1 LKKYR
6 NTNIKILLIIILIFS
21 LSSFAYSQ
29 TINLNKKITI
39 VAKNKSLKSVL
50 TEIQKKADIKFS
62 YNTQSINSD
71 KKVTLIARKKT
82 VKSIL
87 KNLFSGLN
95 IEYIPVEKQIVLKKK
110 FNIPKKKVL
119 VKKEKKER
127 KMFTISGYV
136 RNDFDGEVLIG
147 AGISLQNS
155 FLGAMTNEYGFYSLT
170 LPQGKYILNFSSV
183 GFEDKQIE
191 INLNSDKK
199 ISGKLKIDASEIEIV
214 VVTEDNNADVF
225 EKTPLKQTKL
235 TNKMINSN
243 VSLAGEADVV
253 KSIQAIPGITSYG
266 DGSVLFY
273 VRGGEKDQNLI
284 MIDDAPIYNP
294 SHLFGFFSAIA
305 PDAVNDMKI
314 YKNNFPIKYGG
325 RLSSLIDIKT
335 KDGNL
340 YKWGFSG
347 KLSPLTGSYTI
358 DGPIRKERSTLL
370 LNLRRSHIN
379 MYIKKSNSEINFFDF
394 HIKFKQ
400 KINRN
405 NSIFFSLYSG
415 EDMLKI
421 EIPVLGSSAISWQ
434 NNAFSLRWNKLYN
447 NKLFSNTTL
456 YLSKYDY
463 FLYYSV
469 ENDRYWNS
477 FIGNLSLKNDFTYF
491 PNPENKI
498 NFGISITS
506 HFFNPGNLN
515 NEFFGRPVYA
525 SDAIENV
532 LYAGHDKKI
541 NQKININYGL
551 RFVNWNNVG
560 PSTVFSYDENY
571 NVSDTT
577 EYPKGTFNSFYDI
590 EPQASISYAFSK
602 TAVAKISYDR
612 HIQHLQ
618 LLSNSV
624 SPFTTL
630 DVWMSSGVNIKP
642 EKSHQFVAGF
652 SKSFPEINFSSEIY
666 YKSISNLIDY
676 TDHAN
681 MLLNP
686 YIEGEL
692 RFGKGYAYGFEFMM
706 QKQKGNFNFYTA
718 YSYSRTFATIKDVN
732 SNQKFPAK
740 HDKPHNINMNISYH
754 KGKRWDFSA
763 NWVFASGMRYSSPTG
778 FYNYNGYNI
787 PIYSEKNNDK
797 LPNYHRLDISAKLN
811 LNIKE
816 SARYKHDFTFSIFN
830 LYGRNNLIAV
840 NFNKIE
846 TENGEFKVPGNLV
859 SEQEFVPTSL
869 SLLGFMPSISYSFS
883 FR

>member
-1 LKKYR
+1 MGIFKVF
-6 NTNIKILLIIILIFS
+6 ILNIILFFCFQEFIT
-21 LSSFAYSQ
+21 AQ
-29 TINLNKKITI
+29 KINLQQKITI
-39 VAKNKSLKSVL
+39 VAKNKTLKSVL
-50 TEIQKKADIKFS
+50 TEIQRKTDIKFS
-62 YNTQSINSD
+62 YNTQSINSE

-82 VKSIL
+82 VKNIL
-87 KNLFSGLN
+87 KNLFSDLN
-95 IEYIPVEKQIVLKKK
+95 IDFVPVEKQIVLKKK
-110 FNIPKKKVL
+110 FNIPPPKVIVKKKDVNL
-119 VKKEKKER
+119 
-127 KMFTISGYV
+127 FTISGFV
-136 RNDFDGEVLIG
+136 RDIFDGEVLIG

-155 FLGAMTNEYGFYSLT
+155 FKGTMTNEYGFYSLT
-170 LPQGKYILNFSSV
+170 LEQGKYVLVFSSM
-183 GFEDKQIE
+183 GYEDKQVE

-199 ISGKLKIDASEIEIV
+199 ISEKLNLDASEIEIV
-214 VVTEDNNADVF
+214 VVTEDNNTDVF
-225 EKTPLKQTKL
+225 EKSPLKQTKL

-314 YKNNFPIKYGG
+314 YKNNFPVKYGG

-347 KLSPLTGSYTI
+347 KLSLLTGSYTI
-358 DGPIRKERSTLL
+358 DGPIKKERSTIL
-370 LNLRRSHIN
+370 LNLRHSHIN
-379 MYIKKSNSEINFFDF
+379 SYIKKGNSEIGFFDF
-394 HIKFKQ
+394 HLKFKQ

-405 NSIFFSLYSG
+405 NNIYFSLYSG
-415 EDMLKI
+415 KDELKLVV
-421 EIPVLGSSAISWQ
+421 PVFGSSAISWQ
-434 NNAFSLRWNKLYN
+434 NNAFSLRWNKLYTN
-447 NKLFSNTTL
+447 QLFSNTTL

-469 ENDRYWNS
+469 EKNQYWNS

-498 NFGISITS
+498 YFGISNSS

-515 NEFFGRPVYA
+515 NNFLERPVYA
-525 SDAIENV
+525 SDVLENV
-532 LYAGHDKKI
+532 LYFGHEKKI
-541 NQKININYGL
+541 NQKLNISYGL
-551 RFVNWNNVG
+551 RFVNWNNMG
-560 PSTVFSYDENY
+560 SSTVFSYDDNY

-577 EYPKGTFNSFYDI
+577 EYPKGAFNSYYDI
-590 EPQASISYAFSK
+590 EPQASISFAFSK
-602 TAVAKISYDR
+602 KSIAKLSYDR
-612 HIQHLQ
+612 HIQNLQ
-618 LLSNSV
+618 LLSNSI

-630 DVWMSSGVNIKP
+630 DVWMPSGKNIKP

-652 SKSFPEINFSSEIY
+652 SQMFPEITISSEIY
-666 YKSISNLIDY
+666 YKNIKNLIDY

-692 RFGKGYAYGFEFMM
+692 RFGKGYAYGLEFLM
-706 QKQKGNFNFYTA
+706 QKQKGNFNFYAA
-718 YSYSRTFATIKDVN
+718 YAYSRTYAKIKDVN
-732 SNQKFPAK
+732 SDNTFPLR
-740 HDKPHNINMNISYH
+740 HDKPHNVNLSVSYH
-754 KGKRWDFSA
+754 KGKRWEYSA
-763 NWVFASGMRYSSPTG
+763 NWVFASGMRFSSPTG
-778 FYNYNGYNI
+778 FYNYSGYNV

-797 LPNYHRLDISAKLN
+797 LPNYHRLDISVKLN

-816 SARYKHDFTFSIFN
+816 SARYMHDFTFSIFN
-830 LYGRNNLIAV
+830 FYGRNNLIAV
-840 NFNKIE
+840 NFNKTE
-846 TENGEFKVPGNLV
+846 TETGNFKVPGNLI
-859 SEQEFVPTSL
+859 SESEFVPTSL
-869 SLLGFMPSISYSFS
+869 SLLGFMPSISYSFK